1 MEWRGIAGMA
11 AVADDLGDPTNE
23 IQAAFDFPKQK
34 NAGVGRDLPA
44 VKIDLDLFPLDVFK
58 KKAFGVK
65 IIHGCFLFGLK
76 HNVLYFNTLPR
87 ETAFFMNNSG

>member
-1 MEWRGIAGMA
+1 MAGIAGMA
-11 AVADDLGDPTNE
+11 PVTEDLGDPANE
-23 IQAAFDFPKQK
+23 TQAAFDFPKQE
-34 NAGVGRDLPA
+34 NAGVGRDLAA
-44 VKIDLDLFPLDVFK
+44 VEVDLDLFSLYIFK
-58 KKAFGVK
+58 KKAFGAT